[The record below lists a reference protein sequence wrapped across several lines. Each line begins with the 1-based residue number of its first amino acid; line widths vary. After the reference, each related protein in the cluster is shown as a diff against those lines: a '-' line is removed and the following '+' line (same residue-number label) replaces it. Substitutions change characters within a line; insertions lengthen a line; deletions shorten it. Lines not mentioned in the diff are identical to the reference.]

1 MDSPASRPRGSVT
14 RHPTVLDHMIVSLR
28 GYIPTCFLALKC
40 RRTIGRVGT
49 VDPCG
54 YGVSPSP
61 NRACTFP
68 RTRLSILEGVL
79 EAVLFKRTAFACPTF
94 PAWDSRTVSLPLSV
108 QLSIVLPPPILSLI
122 HIILAAKPITG
133 KRWVLWRL
141 RYPTGD
147 WTKPAHQLRQSCVS
161 A

>member
-1 MDSPASRPRGSVT
+1 MPGVT
-14 RHPTVLDHMIVSLR
+14 PSLPPQAMM
-28 GYIPTCFLALKC
+28 GCVWH
-40 RRTIGRVGT
+40 RTSGRVGT

-108 QLSIVLPPPILSLI
+108 QLSIVLPPLILWLI
-122 HIILAAKPITG
+122 QITLAAKPITG